1 MSRVILVLVVFILYT
16 HLVRSFEENAIFEE
30 EDIYNQALP
39 PLPEG
44 HNGLTYPGTKWCG
57 PGDIA
62 ANYGD
67 LGTEVEADKC
77 CRDHDH
83 CEEILEGHKQ
93 LHGLSNSGVFPV

>member
-1 MSRVILVLVVFILYT
+1 MSRLTLLILVILYT
-16 HLVRSFEENAIFEE
+16 CQPVRCFDENAIFED

-44 HNGLTYPGTKWCG
+44 HNGITYPGTKWCG

-62 ANYGD
+62 VNYED

-83 CEEILEGHKQ
+83 CEEILEGHKT